1 MKKIPI
7 VEMLYDPGRE
17 DREFIEDRSFCNL
30 SSGIFAAI
38 DGFSAPYSYQNPPL
52 LFNGLSGGE
61 MVSDIVVSTLAWA
74 TPNSILKKLVI
85 KTNEAIKT
93 EQANYG
99 IRLDDAGSLAGAS
112 AVIGKIGNNQIE
124 IIQAGDCYAVWAFND
139 GQIAFTKNKIYET
152 DLQAR
157 ENFAYLMKK
166 HQNNRLKA
174 WIEHCPFLADLKRK
188 TVNKEQ
194 RAILNGQ
201 LEAASCW
208 QELNTP
214 LQGLELLI
222 VFTDG
227 FIAAEQMADEKIM
240 AKDVIDLYK
249 ARGGAGAETGLK
261 RILAATRAIQRMNIQ
276 TSHEPYPEA
285 TAMAISFE

>member
-7 VEMLYDPGRE
+7 VEMLYDPGRK

-38 DGFSAPYSYQNPPL
+38 DGFSAPYSDQNPPL

-61 MVSDIVVSTLAWA
+61 MVSNIVVSTLAWA
-74 TPNSILKKLVI
+74 TSNSILENLVI
-85 KTNEAIKT
+85 KTNEAIKI
-93 EQANYG
+93 EQTNYG
-99 IRLDDAGSLAGAS
+99 IRLNDAGSLAGAS
-112 AVIGKIGNNQIE
+112 AIIGKIGNDQIE
-124 IIQAGDCYAVWAFND
+124 IIQAGDCYAVWSFN
-139 GQIAFTKNKIYET
+139 GGPIAFTKNKIYET

-157 ENFAYLMKK
+157 E
-166 HQNNRLKA
+166 QKA
-174 WIEHCPFLADLKRK
+174 
-188 TVNKEQ
+188 V
-194 RAILNGQ
+194 LNGQ
-201 LEAASCW
+201 LEATFCW
-208 QELNTP
+208 QELKIP
-214 LQGLELLI
+214 LQELELLI

-240 AKDVIDLYK
+240 ARDVIDLYK

-261 RILAATRAIQRMNIQ
+261 RILASTRAIQRMNIQ